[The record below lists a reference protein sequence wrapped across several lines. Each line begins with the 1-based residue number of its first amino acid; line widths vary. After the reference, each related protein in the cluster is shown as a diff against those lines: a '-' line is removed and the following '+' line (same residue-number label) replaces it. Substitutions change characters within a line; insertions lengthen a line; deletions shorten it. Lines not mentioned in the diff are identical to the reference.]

1 MSHEMISRVQELDAI
16 TDDMLMDRTL
26 RGAVEGFTHTLREKV
41 GVEMY
46 KKLRIVGAFLVQ
58 GMSLDESAILA
69 LMHPDTLK
77 ELLEKHPEVRAFVTF
92 KLTSY
97 KAKLLRTIT
106 NSATTSGGDKVA
118 GWLLERKFGEEYG
131 QKKAEDTSDDS
142 RRHILDEGV
151 RHVREAG
158 DSVPLIQSKK

>member
-1 MSHEMISRVQELDAI
+1 MISRINEIDSI
-16 TDDMLMDRTL
+16 TDDMLMDTTL
-26 RGAVEGFTHTLREKV
+26 RGAVEGFTHTLKDKV
-41 GVEMY
+41 GGEMY

-77 ELLEKHPEVRAFVTF
+77 KLLEEHPEVRAFVTF

-106 NSATTSGGDKVA
+106 NSAVMSGGDKVA
-118 GWLLERKFGEEYG
+118 GWLLERKFGEEFG
-131 QKKAEDTSDDS
+131 AKKVADQGEDS
-142 RRHILDEGV
+142 RKHLLDEGL

-158 DSVPLIQSKK
+158 DSVPLIQSSKK